1 MAISPL
7 HILHTECSLN
17 WGGQELR
24 ICQEA
29 QWLNAHGHPCW
40 VACPAKSEI
49 FRRGN
54 EMGVPM
60 LPVSMRNSFDLYGM
74 VALNRIVK
82 EKQIQLINSHSSKDT
97 WVSYPQ
103 FLKGTPVLRTRH
115 LPNAVRPGFIHS
127 FGYRQ
132 GVTRVA
138 ASALSIKEALIR
150 DNKVRPE
157 NIDIIGE
164 FVDLERF
171 QPNVVD
177 GSAFRAEFEVAPDA
191 PFFILP
197 GMIRSEKGHTTFLD
211 AALLVL
217 KKHPKARFAIVGE
230 GTGERRLEKKCRA
243 RLQSLFG
250 DSELIK
256 TPVVMAGYR
265 NDVRVPMIASDVV
278 VVPSHAEAQ
287 TRVAPEAM
295 ALGRCVIASAVG
307 GLPEVV
313 KNGETG
319 LLVPPRDSAALADA
333 MSEMIENSTR
343 RAELAANA
351 LAYAQTSL
359 SIDTR
364 MEETMAIYRKLIKH

>member
-1 MAISPL
+1 MESSPL
-7 HILHTECSLN
+7 HLLHTECSLN

-29 QWLNAHGHPCW
+29 QWLNAHGHQCW
-40 VACPAKSEI
+40 VACPEPSEI
-49 FRRGN
+49 YRRGN

-60 LPVSMRNSFDLYGM
+60 LPVSMRNSFDIGGM
-74 VALNRIVK
+74 IALRSIVK
-82 EKQIQLINSHSSKDT
+82 EKRIQLINSHSSKDT
-97 WVSYPQ
+97 WVSYPM
-103 FLKGTPVLRTRH
+103 FLTGTPVLRTRH
-115 LPNAVRPGFIHS
+115 LPNAVRPGFLHS

-132 GVTRVA
+132 GVSRVV
-138 ASALSIKEALIR
+138 ASARSIKEALVR
-150 DNKVRPE
+150 DNHVNPE

-171 QPNVVD
+171 QPGIVD
-177 GSAFRAEFEVAPDA
+177 GSAFRAEFNVAPEA

-217 KKHPKARFAIVGE
+217 KKHPQARFAIVGE

-250 DSELIK
+250 DTELIK
-256 TPVVMAGYR
+256 TPIVMAGYR
-265 NDVRVPMIASDVV
+265 DDVRVPMTAAEVV

-313 KNGETG
+313 KDGETG
-319 LLVPPRDSAALADA
+319 LLVPPRDSAALANA
-333 MSEMIENSTR
+333 MSEMIENPAR
-343 RAELAANA
+343 RDALAAKA

-364 MEETMAIYRKLIKH
+364 MAETLAVYRKLIK